1 LEVERHAADTF
12 SPTHPSDQFV
22 TRRFHFRGALME
34 TSTHPTA
41 PTSTVKSLTGR
52 RDAVQ
57 STKAAATQ
65 LPHVDTPSPRVEM
78 SSDVPRI
85 TRIAKRAHDLYEARG
100 GNAGRDLDDWLQ
112 AEREIDAESDN
123 RPR

>member
-1 LEVERHAADTF
+1 
-12 SPTHPSDQFV
+12 
-22 TRRFHFRGALME
+22 ME
-34 TSTHPTA
+34 TSTRPTA
-41 PTSTVKSLTGR
+41 PASPVKSLAGR

-65 LPHVDTPSPRVEM
+65 LPHVDTPARVEM
-78 SSDVPRI
+78 SSEEPRI

-112 AEREIDAESDN
+112 AEREIDAEIDN